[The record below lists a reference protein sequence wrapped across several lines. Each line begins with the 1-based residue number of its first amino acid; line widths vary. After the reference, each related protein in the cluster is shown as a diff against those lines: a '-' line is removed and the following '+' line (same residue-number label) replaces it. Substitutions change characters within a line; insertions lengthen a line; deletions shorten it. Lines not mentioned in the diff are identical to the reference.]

1 VILNWNPP
9 KIAAQKAAYKWS
21 APHALIV
28 HEGAVMANG
37 TVLPA
42 RRWTDF
48 AIAQNPVAQTM
59 VNHHRSSDSIDLAF
73 RATAETLNS
82 EFRSAIE
89 TPIWNW
95 PRTTK
100 RSNGDVVGSP
110 RDAVD
115 TGELINAQSMRIEVT
130 HG

>member
-1 VILNWNPP
+1 MKLNWNPP
-9 KIAAQKAAYKWS
+9 KIAPQKATYKWS
-21 APHALIV
+21 AHALIV
-28 HEGAVMANG
+28 HEGAVLDNG
-37 TVLPA
+37 TVLPS
-42 RRWTDF
+42 RRWTDH
-48 AIAQNPVAQTM
+48 AIAQTPIAQTM
-59 VNHHRSSDSIDLAF
+59 AAHHNTSGSIDLAF
-73 RATAETLNS
+73 QATAETLNR

-89 TPIWNW
+89 SPIWSW

-115 TGELINAQSMRIEVT
+115 TEELINSQSMRVEVI